1 MPQSVFQIRRKN
13 GSCIIGGPRKID
25 RALSYEGGLEM
36 LFAAVH
42 ESGRAQNGH
51 GAMSGLSLLWAAK
64 RTWQIISVPV
74 DWACSTPASV
84 YAIAPVARRW
94 VIGTSGILPPMGDQ
108 GGADDDPLPV

>member
-1 MPQSVFQIRRKN
+1 
-13 GSCIIGGPRKID
+13 
-25 RALSYEGGLEM
+25 M

-42 ESGRAQNGH
+42 ESGRTQNGH

-74 DWACSTPASV
+74 DWACSAPASV

-108 GGADDDPLPV
+108 GWSRRRSSSGLISDRMNALSSSSSIRLDCIVSSYNFRYSS